1 MITNQLLMEK
11 VKVQERMALDVN
23 YDIALLANKVH
34 SEIKKTEKELNLK
47 FKYSN
52 IEFVKPT
59 LK

>member
-1 MITNQLLMEK
+1 MITNKLLMEK

-23 YDIALLANKVH
+23 YDIALLADKVH
-34 SEIKKTEKELNLK
+34 TEIKKTEKEFDLK